1 MLNIATIE
9 NMSRPPRIH
18 LRSMKWPAPGMSQP
32 VMSTITGKE
41 EDCAGRACAETSVA
55 IADLMIT
62 GWKSGKDKSRKDAL
76 KREILF
82 DSKRTHI

>member
-1 MLNIATIE
+1 
-9 NMSRPPRIH
+9 
-18 LRSMKWPAPGMSQP
+18 
-32 VMSTITGKE
+32 MSTITGKE